1 MQCLLFAISD
11 EAAFARMTPEEQQQC
26 FAAIGEYGKALSEA
40 GALIG
45 SYRPQPMAK
54 AKTVRVADG
63 ATEITAG
70 LHVPT
75 DEPITGVY
83 VLDVPDLDTA
93 LLWAARNPVVR
104 FGVVEVRP
112 I

>member
-11 EAAFARMTPEEQQQC
+11 EAAFARMTAEEQQQLIAQ
-26 FAAIGEYGKALSEA
+26 FADYGKALKEA
-40 GALIG
+40 GAVIG
-45 SYRPQPMAK
+45 SYRPQPMEN
-54 AKTVRVADG
+54 AKTVRVTNG
-63 ATEITAG
+63 ATEIKDG

-75 DEPITGVY
+75 DQPITGVY
-83 VLDVPDLDTA
+83 VLDVPNLETA
-93 LLWAARNPVVR
+93 LTWAERNPAAR